1 MKAEMD
7 IQKDAGELLAYIYT
21 RYTQGLLT
29 QRADI
34 ENETNWDT
42 GRTDRAIDYLDK
54 SGLINMF
61 KYLGDVN
68 SSSYGFRIRA
78 LTPKGI
84 NIIENKESFK
94 STFGFKIGIPGL
106 FTFSWHRRQE

>member
-1 MKAEMD
+1 MNAEMD

-34 ENETNWDT
+34 ENE
-42 GRTDRAIDYLDK
+42 
-54 SGLINMF
+54 
-61 KYLGDVN
+61 
-68 SSSYGFRIRA
+68 SYGFRIRA